1 METTKRTT
9 IYLNQ
14 QLHKTLKMK
23 AAETDTTISN
33 LVNLSIK
40 EMLMEDEEDLQIFK
54 NRVNEPTITYEKL
67 LADLK
72 RDKKI

>member
-1 METTKRTT
+1 METTKRAT

-14 QLHKTLKMK
+14 RLHKALKMK
-23 AAETDTTISN
+23 AAETDTTISD
-33 LVNLSIK
+33 LVNISIK
-40 EMLMEDEEDLQIFK
+40 EMLMEDEEDLQTFK
-54 NRVNEPTITYEKL
+54 DRVDEPTITYEKL

>member
-1 METTKRTT
+1 METTKRAT

-14 QLHKTLKMK
+14 RLHKALKMK
-23 AAETDTTISN
+23 AAETDTTISD
-33 LVNLSIK
+33 LVNISIK
-40 EMLMEDEEDLQIFK
+40 EMLMEDEEDLKTFK
-54 NRVNEPTITYEKL
+54 DRVDEPTITYEKL

>member
-1 METTKRTT
+1 MEITKRAT

-14 QLHKTLKMK
+14 QLHKALKMK
-23 AAETDTTISN
+23 AAETDTTISD

-40 EMLMEDEEDLQIFK
+40 EMFMEDEEDLQTFK
-54 NRVNEPTITYEKL
+54 DRVDEPTITYEKL

>member
-1 METTKRTT
+1 MEITKRAT

-14 QLHKTLKMK
+14 QLHKALKMK
-23 AAETDTTISN
+23 AAETDTTISD

-40 EMLMEDEEDLQIFK
+40 EMFMEDEEDLQTFK
-54 NRVNEPTITYEKL
+54 DRVEEPTITYEKL

>member
-1 METTKRTT
+1 METTKRAT

-14 QLHKTLKMK
+14 RLHKALKMK
-23 AAETDTTISN
+23 AAETDTTISD
-33 LVNLSIK
+33 LVNISIK
-40 EMLMEDEEDLQIFK
+40 EMLMEDEEDLQTFK
-54 NRVNEPTITYEKL
+54 DRVDEPTINYEKL

>member
-1 METTKRTT
+1 MEITKRAT

-14 QLHKTLKMK
+14 QLHKALKMK
-23 AAETDTTISN
+23 AAETDTTISD
-33 LVNLSIK
+33 LVNISIK
-40 EMLMEDEEDLQIFK
+40 EMFMEDEEDLQTFK
-54 NRVNEPTITYEKL
+54 DRVDEPTITYEKL

>member
-1 METTKRTT
+1 METTKRAT

-14 QLHKTLKMK
+14 QLHKALKMK
-23 AAETDTTISN
+23 AAETDTTISD

-40 EMLMEDEEDLQIFK
+40 EMFMEDEEDLQTFK
-54 NRVNEPTITYEKL
+54 DRVDEPTITYEKL

>member
-1 METTKRTT
+1 METTKRAT

-14 QLHKTLKMK
+14 QLHKALKMK
-23 AAETDTTISN
+23 AAETDTTISD
-33 LVNLSIK
+33 LVNISIK
-40 EMLMEDEEDLQIFK
+40 EMLMEDEEDLQTFRD
-54 NRVNEPTITYEKL
+54 RVDEPTITYEKL

>member
-1 METTKRTT
+1 MGTTKRAT

-14 QLHKTLKMK
+14 QLHKALKMK
-23 AAETDTTISN
+23 AAETDTTISD
-33 LVNLSIK
+33 LVNISIK
-40 EMLMEDEEDLQIFK
+40 EMLMEDEEDLQTFK
-54 NRVNEPTITYEKL
+54 DRVNEPTIAYEKL

>member
-1 METTKRTT
+1 MEITKRAT

-14 QLHKTLKMK
+14 RLHKALKMK
-23 AAETDTTISN
+23 AAETDTTISD
-33 LVNLSIK
+33 LVNISIK
-40 EMLMEDEEDLQIFK
+40 EMFMEDEEDLQTFK
-54 NRVNEPTITYEKL
+54 DRVDEPTITYEKL